1 MLFLVLI
8 ILKIK
13 IMLSII
19 IPFYKLTFFEATVQS
34 LANQTDK
41 RFKVYIGDD
50 ASPEDPTKLLEK
62 YKGKVD
68 FIYHK
73 FEDNLG
79 SISLTK
85 QWERCIAL
93 SNNEEWI
100 MILGDDDVL
109 GKNVVKAFYA
119 NLLEIE
125 KEGINV
131 VRFASQIID
140 ETTNTTSKVF
150 VNPKLENAACFYS
163 RRYLGLVRSSLSE
176 HVFRR
181 ESYLKYS
188 FRNYPL
194 AWHSDDYAWI
204 QFAENKPVLAINDAK
219 VMIRVSAISLSGM
232 DTNLNEKEKAES
244 MFYMDLVKH
253 NLKLFKTEDRFKF
266 LRRAE
271 VSLNKQRKLKIEEWG
286 ILFLGYCRN
295 FDFLIFLNFV
305 KRFIKSL
312 KQ

>member
-1 MLFLVLI
+1 
-8 ILKIK
+8 
-13 IMLSII
+13 MLSII
-19 IPFYKLTFFEATVQS
+19 IPYYKLTFFEATVQS

-50 ASPEDPTKLLEK
+50 ASPEDPTKLLDK
-62 YKGKVD
+62 YKGTFD
-68 FIYHK
+68 FVYHK

-79 SISLTK
+79 GISLTQ

-109 GKNVVKAFYA
+109 GKNVVEAFYA

-125 KEGINV
+125 KEEINV

-150 VNPKLENAACFYS
+150 VNPKLESAAYFYS
-163 RRYLGLVRSSLSE
+163 RRFLGLVRSSLSE

-204 QFAENKPVLAINDAK
+204 QFAEKKPVFAINDAT
-219 VMIRVSAISLSGM
+219 VMIRVSDISLSGM
-232 DTNLNEKEKAES
+232 DTNVNEKEKAES

-271 VSLNKQRKLKIEEWG
+271 VSLNKQRKLKIEEWV

>member
-1 MLFLVLI
+1 
-8 ILKIK
+8 
-13 IMLSII
+13 MLSII
-19 IPFYKLTFFEATVQS
+19 IPYYKLTFFEETLES

-41 RFKVYIGDD
+41 RFKVYIGND
-50 ASPEDPTKLLEK
+50 ASPEDPKFLLDK
-62 YKGKVD
+62 YKGRFD
-68 FIYHK
+68 LEYHR
-73 FEDNLG
+73 FEENLG
-79 SISLTK
+79 GISLVQ
-85 QWERCIAL
+85 QWDRCIAL

-109 GKNVVKAFYA
+109 GGNVVEAFYA
-119 NLLEIE
+119 NLVEIK
-125 KEGINV
+125 KEEINV

-150 VNPKLENAACFYS
+150 VNPKLENAAYFYS

-204 QFAENKPVLAINDAK
+204 QFAEKKPILAINDAK
-219 VMIRVSAISLSGM
+219 VMIRVSDISLSGM

-253 NLKLFKTEDRFKF
+253 NLKLFKIEDRFKF
-266 LRRAE
+266 LRKAE
-271 VSLNKQRKLKIEEWG
+271 VSFKKQRKLKIEEWG

-295 FDFLIFLNFV
+295 FEFLIFLNFV